1 MSLARQGRREC
12 FYVADAKE
20 SPRSR
25 LRAAQ
30 TIVSL
35 GLLFGLE
42 AVEMRDGLT
51 LYGALKKSAL
61 AYKNDTALVYFNKK
75 ITYARL
81 FAEVDSVAAWFCR
94 RGVRKGDAVT
104 LCMPN
109 VPQVVTCFYALN
121 KIGAIA
127 CMINPL
133 APTKQLA
140 EFMSVM
146 RSKFLVIPDTK
157 AAEHSWLID
166 SGVQVLLCSISSH
179 LGFFARNLYALRKFR
194 SLPDVSGKVN
204 VFNYSDAMHAL
215 PRCKD
220 ECADCD
226 AAAVYIHGGG
236 TSEKQKA
243 IVLSSAS
250 INACCQDVFSSL
262 RIEKTDFR
270 RGGMLSALP
279 AFYSFGLVIGIHL
292 CLTLGARD
300 VMIPSFNV
308 SDVINN
314 IKNGN
319 ATYVIGVPT
328 MYEALLRDESFS
340 GKNVSGLRF
349 AFAGGDFVSERLV
362 HAFNERMEAANARA
376 ELLVG
381 YGLTET
387 VSICTLNT
395 AYANRLGS
403 VGRALDNVTVE
414 AFDGNKM
421 LPRGRQ
427 GELCVAGDELM
438 RGYFGD
444 GVATASAFFVAD
456 GKKFVRTG
464 DIGVVDEDGFV
475 FFRARI
481 KRIIKVNGVSVFPSE
496 IERLCSEECPE
507 VDEAYVVGTADERLG
522 SKIILF
528 LSTKTWMNESEREYL
543 EERVVSLIES
553 RLSVYASPSKIYFVK
568 ELPKTDIGKIDVNK
582 LKEIYQIR

>member
-1 MSLARQGRREC
+1 
-12 FYVADAKE
+12 
-20 SPRSR
+20 
-25 LRAAQ
+25 
-30 TIVSL
+30 
-35 GLLFGLE
+35 
-42 AVEMRDGLT
+42 MRNGLT

-81 FAEVDSVAAWFCR
+81 LAEVDSVAAWFCR

-140 EFMSVM
+140 EFMGVM

-166 SGVQVLLCSISSH
+166 GGVQVLLCSVASH
-179 LGFFARNLYALRKFR
+179 FGFFARNLYVLRNLR
-194 SLPDVSGKVN
+194 SLPDMPSGAN
-204 VFNYSDAMHAL
+204 VFNYADAMRAL
-215 PRCKD
+215 PRYDD
-220 ECADCD
+220 ECSDCD
-226 AAAVYIHGGG
+226 AAAVYIHGGSA
-236 TSEKQKA
+236 SEKAKT
-243 IVLSSAS
+243 IVLSSAA

-270 RGGMLSALP
+270 RGGMLSVLP
-279 AFYSFGLVIGIHL
+279 AFHGAGLVIGIHL

-300 VMIPSFNV
+300 VLIPSFSV
-308 SDVINN
+308 SDVVNN
-314 IKNGN
+314 IKKGN
-319 ATYVIGVPT
+319 ATYMIGVPT

-340 GKNVSGLRF
+340 GENVSGLRF

-362 HAFNERMEAANARA
+362 HAFNERMEEACAGAR
-376 ELLVG
+376 LLVG

-387 VSICTLNT
+387 VSICALNT
-395 AYANRLGS
+395 DYTNRLGS

-421 LPRGRQ
+421 LPRGKQ

-438 RGYFGD
+438 LGYFGD
-444 GVATASAFFVAD
+444 DVATAAAFFVAY

-481 KRIIKVNGVSVFPSE
+481 KRIIKVNGVSVFPGE
-496 IERLCSEECPE
+496 IERLCREECPE
-507 VDEAYVVGTADERLG
+507 VNEAYVVGAADERFG

-528 LSTKTWMNESEREYL
+528 LSTKKWMNESEREYL
-543 EERVVSLIES
+543 NERAVLLIES
-553 RLSVYASPSKIYFVK
+553 RLSVYASPSEIYFIK